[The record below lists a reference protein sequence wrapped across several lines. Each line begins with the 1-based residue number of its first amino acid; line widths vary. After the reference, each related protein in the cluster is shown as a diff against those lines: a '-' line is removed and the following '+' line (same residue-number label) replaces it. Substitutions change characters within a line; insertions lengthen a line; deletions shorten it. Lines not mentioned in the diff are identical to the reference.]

1 MDKKF
6 IFFYSQLYKKQQ
18 QHFKFKLN
26 ITIVS
31 DTLINQVFKNKNSS
45 IPIWFLRQ
53 AGRHIPE
60 YFQIRE
66 NEKNFINFCLNEDLI
81 IRSTTLPLKYYDL
94 DAAIIFSDILMIPWA
109 MDRNVK
115 FTKNFGPSLKPMIPN
130 ETKFLKNISLS
141 SKLEPL
147 KNSISFLRDNL
158 PKSLS
163 LIGFAGAPWT
173 LACYMIEGTGSKDFI
188 NTRKALWGSFKW
200 FMELIE
206 TLIIYVADK
215 LEMQARAGADILMI
229 FDSWSHMIPNN
240 FFDDCAIN
248 PTAKIVDIL
257 RSRKIFVPVI
267 GFPFKAGASIVKYS
281 FESKVDCIALDWS
294 VNLSWA
300 IKNLNKEVALQG
312 NLDPASLIPSES
324 DYLRENVLT
333 ILDKMKDRKFI
344 FNVGHGLTPNC
355 KIDNVKEVISIVRN
369 YNKKV

>member
-1 MDKKF
+1 MTDN
-6 IFFYSQLYKKQQ
+6 L
-18 QHFKFKLN
+18 
-26 ITIVS
+26 ITK
-31 DTLINQVFKNKNSS
+31 VFKNKNSS

-60 YFQIRE
+60 YFEIKK
-66 NEKNFINFCLNEDLI
+66 NEKDFIKFCLNEDLI

-115 FTKNFGPSLKPMIPN
+115 FTKNFGPSLNPMIPD
-130 ETKFLKNISLS
+130 ETKILRNISLS

-147 KNSISFLRDNL
+147 IKSISFLRDNL
-158 PKSLS
+158 PKSVS

-188 NTRKALWGSFKW
+188 NTRKAVWNSNKW

-206 TLIIYVADK
+206 TLIIYIVEK

-240 FFDDCAIN
+240 FFDDCAIR
-248 PTAKIVDIL
+248 PMAKIVDVL
-257 RSRKIFVPVI
+257 RSKKIFVPII

-294 VNLSWA
+294 VDLFWA
-300 IKNLNKEVALQG
+300 IKNINDKVALQG
-312 NLDPASLIPSES
+312 NLDPASLIPLHS

-333 ILDKMKDRKFI
+333 ILNIMKDRRFI
-344 FNVGHGLTPNC
+344 FNVGHGLTPDC

-369 YNKKV
+369 YKRKV